1 MLENIYDNIFETGI
15 GDAEKALRVLIDHGM
30 ADGADHKQWVIDQA
44 IRALAGAYY
53 NDLIAIKYLIE
64 AYKEGDTYDWE
75 VGIAP

>member
-1 MLENIYDNIFETGI
+1 MLENIYDDIFETGT
-15 GDAEKALRVLIDHGM
+15 GDAEKALRILIDHGM
-30 ADGADHKQWVIDQA
+30 ADGEHHKQWVIDQA

-53 NDLIAIKYLIE
+53 KDLIE